1 SSLEETVSISSF
13 IPLRFQMMRCFF
25 GIFPITWGAM
35 MMAAVLAAAAAGS
48 IVYECLP
55 SNGDTLGVEIFMI
68 AVSALQLIA
77 ALLVFYGCI
86 KRRATMLGPVV
97 TLMALIMIGV
107 IVKIIL
113 SVASLI
119 APETMK
125 SVIVATPEST
135 GIEIVVLVVY
145 FWFFNVFSN
154 CFKYLKESES
164 LSEYGQLI
172 P

>member
-1 SSLEETVSISSF
+1 
-13 IPLRFQMMRCFF
+13 MMRCFF

-35 MMAAVLAAAAAGS
+35 IMAGVLVVSAVAS

-55 SNGDTLGVEIFMI
+55 SNGDKIGVEIFMI
-68 AVSALQLIA
+68 VVSAFELIA

-86 KRRATMLGPVV
+86 KRRAGMLGPVV
-97 TLMALIMIGV
+97 TLMALIMMGV
-107 IVKIIL
+107 VVKILL

-119 APETMK
+119 APDTMK
-125 SVIVATPEST
+125 NVIVATPYST
-135 GIEIVVLVVY
+135 GIEVIILVIY

-154 CFKYLKESES
+154 CFKHLKESES
-164 LSEYGQLI
+164 LSEYGHLI